1 MLAEEK
7 IREAKKEREAEKSLA
22 KRNKK
27 RRAKEKSRADLEWLA
42 RGQDESQP
50 FSMGLSVIEMT
61 QTIGSNF
68 GLDTLNIVQFKAG
81 LVCSCDLSGKQ
92 VDFARVDFRRRLS
105 LFEEKLSS

>member
-7 IREAKKEREAEKSLA
+7 IREAKKVREAEKSLA

-61 QTIGSNF
+61 QTIGSSF
-68 GLDTLNIVQFKAG
+68 GLDILNIVQFTGWFG
-81 LVCSCDLSGKQ
+81 L
-92 VDFARVDFRRRLS
+92 FM
-105 LFEEKLSS
+105 